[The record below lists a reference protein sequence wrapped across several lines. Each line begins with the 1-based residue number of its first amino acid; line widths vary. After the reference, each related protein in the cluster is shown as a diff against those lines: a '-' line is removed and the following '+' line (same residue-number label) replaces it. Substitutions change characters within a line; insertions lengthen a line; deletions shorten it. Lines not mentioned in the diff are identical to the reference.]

1 MEKRKRIQDG
11 YEAGLCEKDEALQ
24 KMADVE
30 NEIDRLKTKIDESQ
44 WASLSRKEPEGE
56 VQQNLDAFADWA
68 KEADPAYVH
77 RVVLAYAKR
86 IITPD
91 HQVIIDWR

>member
-1 MEKRKRIQDG
+1 
-11 YEAGLCEKDEALQ
+11 
-24 KMADVE
+24 MADVE
-30 NEIDRLKTKIDESQ
+30 SEIERLKTKIDESQ
-44 WASLSRKEPEGE
+44 WASLSHKELENE

-77 RVVLAYAKR
+77 RVILAYAKR
-86 IITPD
+86 IIITPD

>member
-1 MEKRKRIQDG
+1 L
-11 YEAGLCEKDEALQ
+11 YEKDEALQ

-30 NEIDRLKTKIDESQ
+30 NEIERLKTKIDESQ
-44 WASLSRKEPEGE
+44 WASLSRKELENE

-77 RVVLAYAKR
+77 RVILASAKR
-86 IITPD
+86 IIITPD